1 MPLES
6 EFLFSVSVEL
16 DPDSQLVGPTPQGDR
31 TIVYVTGGTF
41 EGPKLRGEVLP
52 GGGDWIR
59 RRADGVMQ
67 LDVRATLRTDDG
79 ALIYVQYS
87 GINDAS
93 PEVREKRA
101 RGEEVAASELYFR
114 TTPYFE
120 TGAEKYAWLNKIVA
134 VGVGRFEPNGVG
146 YDIYAIK

>member
-6 EFLFSVSVEL
+6 EFLLSVSAKL
-16 DPDSQLVGPTPQGDR
+16 DSDRQLVGPTPQGDR
-31 TIVYVTGGTF
+31 VIVYVTGGTF
-41 EGPKLRGEVLP
+41 EGPELRGAILP
-52 GGGDWIR
+52 GGGDWLR
-59 RRADGVMQ
+59 VRADGVVQ
-67 LDVRATLRTDDG
+67 LDVRVTLRTDDG

-93 PEVREKRA
+93 PEVRERRS
-101 RGEEVAASELYFR
+101 RGEEVAASEYYFR

-120 TGAEKYAWLNKIVA
+120 TSVDKYAWLNKIVT
-134 VGVGRFEPNGVG
+134 VGVGRFEPGGVG

>member
-6 EFLFSVSVEL
+6 EFLLSLSATL
-16 DPDSQLVGPTPQGDR
+16 DPDRQLVGPTPQGDR
-31 TIVYVTGGTF
+31 TIVYLTGGTF

-52 GGGDWIR
+52 GGGDWLR
-59 RRADGVMQ
+59 RRADGVVQ
-67 LDVRATLRTDDG
+67 LDVRATLLTDDG
-79 ALIYVQYS
+79 ALIYVQYR
-87 GINDAS
+87 GINAAS
-93 PEVREKRA
+93 PETMAKQA

-120 TGAEKYAWLNKIVA
+120 TGAEKYAWLNKIIA
-134 VGVGRFEPNGVG
+134 VGVGRFEPHGVG

>member
-87 GINDAS
+87 GINDAA

-101 RGEEVAASELYFR
+101 RG
-114 TTPYFE
+114 
-120 TGAEKYAWLNKIVA
+120 
-134 VGVGRFEPNGVG
+134 
-146 YDIYAIK
+146 

>member
-6 EFLFSVSVEL
+6 EFLLSLSATL
-16 DPDSQLVGPTPQGDR
+16 DPDRQLVGPTPQGDR
-31 TIVYVTGGTF
+31 TIVYLTGGTF

-52 GGGDWIR
+52 GGGDWLR
-59 RRADGVMQ
+59 RRADGVIQ

-87 GINDAS
+87 GINTAS
-93 PEVREKRA
+93 PETMAKQA
-101 RGEEVAASELYFR
+101 HGEEVAASELYFR

>member
-6 EFLFSVSVEL
+6 ELLLSFKADL
-16 DPDSQLVGPTPQGDR
+16 DPNRQLLGPTPQGDR

-41 EGPKLRGEVLP
+41 EGPKLRGEILP

-59 RRADGVMQ
+59 RRSDGVGQ
-67 LDVRATLRTDDG
+67 LDVRATLQTDDG
-79 ALIYVQYS
+79 SLIYVQYN
-87 GINDAS
+87 GIMNAS
-93 PEVREKRA
+93 PEVMARRA
-101 RGEEVAASELYFR
+101 NGETVDPSEYYFR

-120 TGAEKYAWLNKIVA
+120 TGAGKYAWLNKIVT
-134 VGVGRFEPNGVG
+134 VGVGALTPTGVA